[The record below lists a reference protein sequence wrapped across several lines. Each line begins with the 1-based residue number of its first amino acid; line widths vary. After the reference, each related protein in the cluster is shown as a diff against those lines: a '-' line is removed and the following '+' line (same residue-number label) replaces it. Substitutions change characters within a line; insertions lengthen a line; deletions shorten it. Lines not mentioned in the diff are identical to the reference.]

1 MKVSAQAT
9 PRPETMPE
17 RRFLLSVRWMQS
29 TATGPTVIEAAT
41 PTPMPRRRIAKISK
55 PISSLFRIQIAKIG
69 KQSQFRSGDTE
80 KRRTGGH
87 KVSGSA
93 GSSARRKGS
102 DPKPGVP
109 AAAFCYCHHCCRLPL
124 RLLLHSLLLSY
135 SVASAAPTLL
145 SLPLPSS
152 RILPSCCRI
161 LPTCRRRSRYA
172 PDGSKL
178 SSSGDRAA
186 AICRRPGMGGCRNP
200 GRRMNRERKC

>member
-1 MKVSAQAT
+1 MAMKVSAQAT

-87 KVSGSA
+87 EVSGSA
-93 GSSARRKGS
+93 GSSARRKGP

-109 AAAFCYCHHCCRLPL
+109 AAAFCSCFLCCRFPLRLPL
-124 RLLLHSLLLSY
+124 
-135 SVASAAPTLL
+135 P
-145 SLPLPSS
+145 
-152 RILPSCCRI
+152 LPSCCRFL
-161 LPTCRRRSRYA
+161 LPLQLSPPLVVSPFALLFPVFFPPVAASCRRAGGVLDTRRTGRS
-172 PDGSKL
+172 
-178 SSSGDRAA
+178 
-186 AICRRPGMGGCRNP
+186 
-200 GRRMNRERKC
+200 

>member
-1 MKVSAQAT
+1 MAMKVSAQAT

-93 GSSARRKGS
+93 GA
-102 DPKPGVP
+102 PPGGRVP
-109 AAAFCYCHHCCRLPL
+109 TRSPEY
-124 RLLLHSLLLSY
+124 RLLLSVTATTVAVSRCASY
-135 SVASAAPTLL
+135 CT
-145 SLPLPSS
+145 
-152 RILPSCCRI
+152 PSCCRI
-161 LPTCRRRSRYA
+161 LLPLQPLPSCLSLCPPPVFFPPVAASCRRAGGVLDTRRTGRS
-172 PDGSKL
+172 
-178 SSSGDRAA
+178 
-186 AICRRPGMGGCRNP
+186 
-200 GRRMNRERKC
+200 